1 MEDNRNVEPVLIFP
15 NEDTEGDVVA
25 VPTLPKY
32 KIFVNTLTDIV
43 LKYEDKI
50 A

>member
-1 MEDNRNVEPVLIFP
+1 MEEKRENKPVLIFP
-15 NEDTEGDVVA
+15 NEDTKGDVVSLLN
-25 VPTLPKY
+25 TPKY
-32 KIFVNTLTDIV
+32 KIFVNTLTDII

>member
-1 MEDNRNVEPVLIFP
+1 MEENRNVETVLIFP
-15 NEDTEGDVVA
+15 NEDTKGDVVSL
-25 VPTLPKY
+25 PNMPKY